1 MLQHSQKSD
10 GNIFGISLKI
20 QSTRRDF
27 LASVFKEEE
36 IVISEQ
42 ILLNCDLMEVI
53 INCQY
58 LEL

>member
-10 GNIFGISLKI
+10 GNIFRISLKI